1 MAKHRRH
8 DSSPGDARKPFA
20 DEGGP
25 EGRHAQTHDVTREE
39 VTRAK
44 GKTDGE
50 DFDADLQDAPP
61 TDTPDQTLP
70 ASTDHELKGDFADLT
85 GDELGRLSVIQAG
98 TRLEQGA
105 TYIDLND
112 LVGGPFTALGGH
124 EVGPDDRLVAKRQ
137 TDYELWDKVVG
148 RGREVKVE
156 RPETGEH

>member
-1 MAKHRRH
+1 MVKHGQY
-8 DSSPGDARKPFA
+8 DSSPGDARKPFS

-44 GKTDGE
+44 GTTDGD
-50 DFDADLQDAPP
+50 DFDADLRAAPP

-70 ASTDHELKGDFADLT
+70 ASTDHELKADFTDLT
-85 GDELGRLSVIQAG
+85 NDELGRLSVIQAG

-112 LVGGPFTALGGH
+112 VVGGPFTALGGH

-148 RGREVKVE
+148 QGREVKVE
-156 RPETGEH
+156 RPETGEG